1 MRGPCQQSARGDS
14 PRPARTA
21 MPRRAIE
28 INQRITRS
36 EDAGE
41 VCDLVETCAAE
52 FNHVNVATAFRKLL
66 QQRGGRDDASRGRV
80 EPALRTL
87 EQAAVRTIEDFGS
100 QAVANTLHAMAK
112 ARYLPSDPAVLPAL
126 ERQAEVVA
134 PTMDNQNVANTLWAY
149 ARMGRAPS
157 AR

>member
-66 QQRGGRDDASRGRV
+66 QQRGGSDGASRGRV

-87 EQAAVRTIEDFGS
+87 EQAAVRTIEDFQS
-100 QAVANTLHAMAK
+100 QEYQLTSMTLM
-112 ARYLPSDPAVLPAL
+112 P
-126 ERQAEVVA
+126 
-134 PTMDNQNVANTLWAY
+134 
-149 ARMGRAPS
+149 
-157 AR
+157 

>member
-1 MRGPCQQSARGDS
+1 MS
-14 PRPARTA
+14 
-21 MPRRAIE
+21 RRAIE

-66 QQRGGRDDASRGRV
+66 QQRGGCDGASRGRV

-87 EQAAVRTIEDFGS
+87 EQAAVRTIEDFQS
-100 QAVANTLHAMAK
+100 QGVANTLHAMAK
-112 ARYLPSDPAVLPAL
+112 ARYRPADPGVLAAL
-126 ERQAEVVA
+126 EGRAEAVA
-134 PTMDNQNVANTLWAY
+134 PTMKAQDVASTLWIRRTRSCQSSEAI
-149 ARMGRAPS
+149 S
-157 AR
+157 SL